1 MGSFFCKINLVI
13 TKLLGGNLLTAKE
26 SQLGSLMAR
35 IAALGT
41 IVFFAIQALL
51 IGPDQVG
58 YSEQYGPISD
68 MVGFVQS
75 FGILF
80 TISLT
85 QKLFGDNNPYFR
97 IVSAI
102 SFVAAVIT
110 LTGSLASTGNAN
122 SVFDTVLT
130 ADQTG
135 AVASNGQL
143 VTFILFG
150 IWALCL
156 ISADENNLV
165 PSWGRVSG
173 QGAAYLIIVAQIG
186 IFFGLIP
193 ANAFVP
199 LFLLGGV
206 VLFPIFTWGISVAF
220 SSTGN

>member
-1 MGSFFCKINLVI
+1 MLT
-13 TKLLGGNLLTAKE
+13 TKEA
-26 SQLGSLMAR
+26 QLGSLMAR

-41 IVFFAIQALL
+41 VVIFAVQALL

-58 YSEQYGPISD
+58 YSQQYGAIVDIVS
-68 MVGFVQS
+68 FIQS

-102 SFVAAVIT
+102 LFVAAVIQ
-110 LTGSLASTGNAN
+110 LTGSLSSTGNAN
-122 SVFDTVLT
+122 SVFESVLST
-130 ADQTG
+130 DQVNS
-135 AVASNGQL
+135 VANVGQL

-165 PSWGRVSG
+165 PSWGRLSG
-173 QGAAYLIIVAQIG
+173 QGAAYLVILVQIG
-186 IFFGLIP
+186 ALFGLVPI
-193 ANAFVP
+193 NAFVP
-199 LFLLGGV
+199 VFILGGV
-206 VLFPIFTWGISVAF
+206 ILFPIFVYGISVAF
-220 SSTGN
+220 KTTGS

>member
-1 MGSFFCKINLVI
+1 M
-13 TKLLGGNLLTAKE
+13 LTAKE
-26 SQLGSLMAR
+26 AQLGTLMAR

-41 IVFFAIQALL
+41 IVIFAVQALL

-58 YSEQYGPISD
+58 YSEQYGAIVDIVS
-68 MVGFVQS
+68 FIQS

-102 SFVAAVIT
+102 LFVAAVIQ
-110 LTGSLASTGNAN
+110 LTGSLSSTGNAN
-122 SVFDTVLT
+122 SVFESVLST
-130 ADQTG
+130 DQVNS
-135 AVASNGQL
+135 VANVGQL

-165 PSWGRVSG
+165 PSWGRISG
-173 QGAAYLIIVAQIG
+173 QGAAYLVIAVQIG
-186 IFFGLIP
+186 SLFGLIP
-193 ANAFVP
+193 LSAFVP
-199 LFLLGGV
+199 VFILGGV
-206 VLFPIFTWGISVAF
+206 ILFPVFVFGISVAF
-220 SSTGN
+220 NSSGN

>member
-1 MGSFFCKINLVI
+1 MLT
-13 TKLLGGNLLTAKE
+13 TKEA
-26 SQLGSLMAR
+26 QLGSLMAR

-41 IVFFAIQALL
+41 VVIFAVQALL

-58 YSEQYGPISD
+58 YSEQYGAIVDIVS
-68 MVGFVQS
+68 FIQS

-102 SFVAAVIT
+102 LFVASVIQ
-110 LTGSLASTGNAN
+110 LTGSLSSTGNAN
-122 SVFDTVLT
+122 SVFESVLST
-130 ADQTG
+130 DQVNS
-135 AVASNGQL
+135 VANVGQL

-165 PSWGRVSG
+165 PSWGRLSG
-173 QGAAYLIIVAQIG
+173 QGAAYLVILVQIG
-186 IFFGLIP
+186 ALFGLVPI
-193 ANAFVP
+193 NAFVP
-199 LFLLGGV
+199 VFILGGV
-206 VLFPIFTWGISVAF
+206 ILFPIFVYGISVAF
-220 SSTGN
+220 NSTGS

>member
-1 MGSFFCKINLVI
+1 M
-13 TKLLGGNLLTAKE
+13 LTAKE
-26 SQLGSLMAR
+26 AQLGTLMAR

-41 IVFFAIQALL
+41 IVIFAVQALL

-58 YSEQYGPISD
+58 YSEHYGAIVDIVS
-68 MVGFVQS
+68 FIQS

-102 SFVAAVIT
+102 LFVAAVIQ
-110 LTGSLASTGNAN
+110 LTGSLSSTGNAN
-122 SVFDTVLT
+122 SVFESVLST
-130 ADQTG
+130 DQVNS
-135 AVASNGQL
+135 VANVGQL

-165 PSWGRVSG
+165 PSWGRISG
-173 QGAAYLIIVAQIG
+173 QGAAYLVIAVQIG
-186 IFFGLIP
+186 SLFGLIP
-193 ANAFVP
+193 LSAFVP
-199 LFLLGGV
+199 VFILGGV
-206 VLFPIFTWGISVAF
+206 ILFPVFVFGISVAF
-220 SSTGN
+220 SSSGN

>member
-1 MGSFFCKINLVI
+1 MLT
-13 TKLLGGNLLTAKE
+13 TKEA
-26 SQLGSLMAR
+26 QLGSLMAR

-41 IVFFAIQALL
+41 VVIFAVQALL

-58 YSEQYGPISD
+58 YSEQYGAIVDIVS
-68 MVGFVQS
+68 FIQS

-102 SFVAAVIT
+102 LFVAAVIQ
-110 LTGSLASTGNAN
+110 LTGSLSSTGSAN
-122 SVFDTVLT
+122 SVFENVLST
-130 ADQTG
+130 DQVNS
-135 AVASNGQL
+135 VANVGQL

-165 PSWGRVSG
+165 PSWGRLSG
-173 QGAAYLIIVAQIG
+173 QGAAYLVILVQIG
-186 IFFGLIP
+186 ALFGLVPI
-193 ANAFVP
+193 NAFVP
-199 LFLLGGV
+199 VFILGGV
-206 VLFPIFTWGISVAF
+206 ILFPIFVYGISVAF
-220 SSTGN
+220 KSTGS

>member
-1 MGSFFCKINLVI
+1 MLT
-13 TKLLGGNLLTAKE
+13 TKEA
-26 SQLGSLMAR
+26 QLGSLMAK

-41 IVFFAIQALL
+41 VVIFAVQALL

-58 YSEQYGPISD
+58 YSEQYGAIVDIVS
-68 MVGFVQS
+68 FIQS

-102 SFVAAVIT
+102 LFVAAVIQ
-110 LTGSLASTGNAN
+110 LTGSLSSTGNAN
-122 SVFDTVLT
+122 SVFESVLST
-130 ADQTG
+130 DQVNS
-135 AVASNGQL
+135 VANVGQL

-165 PSWGRVSG
+165 PSWGRLSG
-173 QGAAYLIIVAQIG
+173 QGAAYLVILVQIG
-186 IFFGLIP
+186 ALFGLVPI
-193 ANAFVP
+193 NAFVP
-199 LFLLGGV
+199 VFILGGV
-206 VLFPIFTWGISVAF
+206 ILFPIFVYGISVAF
-220 SSTGN
+220 NSTGS

>member
-1 MGSFFCKINLVI
+1 M
-13 TKLLGGNLLTAKE
+13 LTAKE
-26 SQLGSLMAR
+26 AQLGSLMAR

-58 YSEQYGPISD
+58 YSEQYGAIADIVS
-68 MVGFVQS
+68 FVQG

-102 SFVAAVIT
+102 LFVAAVIQ
-110 LTGSLASTGNAN
+110 LTGSLSSTGNAN
-122 SVFDTVLT
+122 SVFESVLST
-130 ADQTG
+130 DQVNS
-135 AVASNGQL
+135 VANVGQL

-156 ISADENNLV
+156 LSADENNLV
-165 PSWGRVSG
+165 PSWGRISG
-173 QGAAYLIIVAQIG
+173 QGAAYLVIAVQIG
-186 IFFGLIP
+186 SLFGLIP
-193 ANAFVP
+193 LSAFVP
-199 LFLLGGV
+199 VFILGGV
-206 VLFPIFTWGISVAF
+206 ILFPVFVFGISVAF
-220 SSTGN
+220 SSSGN

>member
-1 MGSFFCKINLVI
+1 MGSFFCKIKKRNNI
-13 TKLLGGNLLTAKE
+13 GGVLLTTKE
-26 SQLGSLMAR
+26 AQLGSLMAR

-41 IVFFAIQALL
+41 VVIFAVQALL

-58 YSEQYGPISD
+58 YSEQYGAIVDIVS
-68 MVGFVQS
+68 FIQS

-102 SFVAAVIT
+102 LFVAAVIQ
-110 LTGSLASTGNAN
+110 LTGSLSSTGNAN
-122 SVFDTVLT
+122 SVFESVLST
-130 ADQTG
+130 DQVNS
-135 AVASNGQL
+135 VANVGQL

-165 PSWGRVSG
+165 PSWGRLSG
-173 QGAAYLIIVAQIG
+173 QGAAYLVILVQIG
-186 IFFGLIP
+186 ALFGLVPI
-193 ANAFVP
+193 NAFVP
-199 LFLLGGV
+199 VFILGGV
-206 VLFPIFTWGISVAF
+206 ILFPIFVYGISIAF
-220 SSTGN
+220 KSTGS

>member
-1 MGSFFCKINLVI
+1 M
-13 TKLLGGNLLTAKE
+13 LTAKE
-26 SQLGSLMAR
+26 AQLGPLMAR

-41 IVFFAIQALL
+41 IVIFAVQALL

-58 YSEQYGPISD
+58 YSEQYGAIVDIVS
-68 MVGFVQS
+68 FIQS

-102 SFVAAVIT
+102 LFVAAVIQ
-110 LTGSLASTGNAN
+110 LTGSLSSTGNAN
-122 SVFDTVLT
+122 SVFESVLST
-130 ADQTG
+130 DQVNS
-135 AVASNGQL
+135 VANVGQL

-165 PSWGRVSG
+165 PSWGRISG
-173 QGAAYLIIVAQIG
+173 QGAAYLVIAVQIG
-186 IFFGLIP
+186 SLFGLIP
-193 ANAFVP
+193 LSAFVP
-199 LFLLGGV
+199 VFILGGV
-206 VLFPIFTWGISVAF
+206 ILFPVFVYGISVAF
-220 SSTGN
+220 SSSGN

>member
-1 MGSFFCKINLVI
+1 M
-13 TKLLGGNLLTAKE
+13 LTAKE
-26 SQLGSLMAR
+26 SQLGTLMAR

-41 IVFFAIQALL
+41 IVIFAVQALL

-58 YSEQYGPISD
+58 YSEQYGAIVDIVS
-68 MVGFVQS
+68 FIQS

-102 SFVAAVIT
+102 LFVAAVIQ
-110 LTGSLASTGNAN
+110 LTGSLSSTGNAN
-122 SVFDTVLT
+122 SVFESVLST
-130 ADQTG
+130 DQVNS
-135 AVASNGQL
+135 VANVGQL

-165 PSWGRVSG
+165 PSWGRISG
-173 QGAAYLIIVAQIG
+173 QGAAYLVIAVQIG
-186 IFFGLIP
+186 SLFGLIP
-193 ANAFVP
+193 LSAFVP
-199 LFLLGGV
+199 VFILGGV
-206 VLFPIFTWGISVAF
+206 ILFPVFVYGISVAF
-220 SSTGN
+220 SSSGN

>member
-1 MGSFFCKINLVI
+1 M
-13 TKLLGGNLLTAKE
+13 LTAKE
-26 SQLGSLMAR
+26 AQLGSLMAR

-41 IVFFAIQALL
+41 IVIFAVQALL

-58 YSEQYGPISD
+58 YSEQYGAIVDIVS
-68 MVGFVQS
+68 FIQS

-102 SFVAAVIT
+102 LFVAAVIQ
-110 LTGSLASTGNAN
+110 LTGSLSSTGNAN
-122 SVFDTVLT
+122 SVFESVLST
-130 ADQTG
+130 DQVNS
-135 AVASNGQL
+135 VANVGQL

-165 PSWGRVSG
+165 PSGGRISG
-173 QGAAYLIIVAQIG
+173 QGAAYLVIAVQIG
-186 IFFGLIP
+186 SLFGLIP
-193 ANAFVP
+193 LSAFVP
-199 LFLLGGV
+199 VFILGGV
-206 VLFPIFTWGISVAF
+206 ILFPVFVFGISVAF
-220 SSTGN
+220 SSSGN

>member
-1 MGSFFCKINLVI
+1 MGSFFCKIKKSNNI
-13 TKLLGGNLLTAKE
+13 GGILLTTKE
-26 SQLGSLMAR
+26 AQLGSLMAR

-41 IVFFAIQALL
+41 VVIFAVQALL

-58 YSEQYGPISD
+58 YSQQYGAIVDIVS
-68 MVGFVQS
+68 FIQS

-102 SFVAAVIT
+102 LFVAAVIQ
-110 LTGSLASTGNAN
+110 LTGSLSSTGNAN
-122 SVFDTVLT
+122 SVFESVLST
-130 ADQTG
+130 DQVNS
-135 AVASNGQL
+135 VANVGQL

-165 PSWGRVSG
+165 PSWGRLSG
-173 QGAAYLIIVAQIG
+173 QGAAYLVILVQIG
-186 IFFGLIP
+186 ALFGLVPI
-193 ANAFVP
+193 NAFVP
-199 LFLLGGV
+199 VFILGGV
-206 VLFPIFTWGISVAF
+206 ILFPIFVYGISVAF
-220 SSTGN
+220 KSTGS

>member
-1 MGSFFCKINLVI
+1 M
-13 TKLLGGNLLTAKE
+13 LTAKE
-26 SQLGSLMAR
+26 AQLGTLMAR

-41 IVFFAIQALL
+41 IVIFAVQALL

-58 YSEQYGPISD
+58 YSEQYGAIVDIVS
-68 MVGFVQS
+68 FIQS

-102 SFVAAVIT
+102 LFVAAVIQ
-110 LTGSLASTGNAN
+110 LTGSLSSTGNAN
-122 SVFDTVLT
+122 SVFESVLST
-130 ADQTG
+130 DQVNS
-135 AVASNGQL
+135 VANVGQL

-165 PSWGRVSG
+165 PSWGRISG
-173 QGAAYLIIVAQIG
+173 QGAAYLVIAVQIG
-186 IFFGLIP
+186 SLFGLIP
-193 ANAFVP
+193 LGAFVP
-199 LFLLGGV
+199 VFILGGV
-206 VLFPIFTWGISVAF
+206 IVFPVFVLSISITCKSHLV
-220 SSTGN
+220 NIK

>member
-1 MGSFFCKINLVI
+1 
-13 TKLLGGNLLTAKE
+13 LLTTKE
-26 SQLGSLMAR
+26 AQLGSLMAR

-41 IVFFAIQALL
+41 IVIFAVQALL

-58 YSEQYGPISD
+58 YSEQYGAIVDIVS
-68 MVGFVQS
+68 FIQS

-102 SFVAAVIT
+102 LFVAAVIQ
-110 LTGSLASTGNAN
+110 LTGSLSSTGNAN
-122 SVFDTVLT
+122 SVFESVLST
-130 ADQTG
+130 DQVNS
-135 AVASNGQL
+135 VANVGQL

-165 PSWGRVSG
+165 PSWGRLSG
-173 QGAAYLIIVAQIG
+173 QGAAYLVILVQIG
-186 IFFGLIP
+186 ALFGLVPI
-193 ANAFVP
+193 NAFVP
-199 LFLLGGV
+199 VFILGGV
-206 VLFPIFTWGISVAF
+206 ILFPIFVYGISVAF
-220 SSTGN
+220 KSTGS

>member
-1 MGSFFCKINLVI
+1 MLT
-13 TKLLGGNLLTAKE
+13 TKEA
-26 SQLGSLMAR
+26 QLGSLMAR

-41 IVFFAIQALL
+41 IVIFAVQALL

-58 YSEQYGPISD
+58 YSEQYGAIVDIVS
-68 MVGFVQS
+68 FIQS

-102 SFVAAVIT
+102 LFVAAVIQ
-110 LTGSLASTGNAN
+110 LTGSLSSTGNAN
-122 SVFDTVLT
+122 SVFESVLST
-130 ADQTG
+130 DQVNS
-135 AVASNGQL
+135 VANVGQL

-165 PSWGRVSG
+165 PSWGRLSG
-173 QGAAYLIIVAQIG
+173 QGAAYLVILVQIG
-186 IFFGLIP
+186 ALFGLVPI
-193 ANAFVP
+193 NAFVP
-199 LFLLGGV
+199 VFILGGV
-206 VLFPIFTWGISVAF
+206 ILFPIFVYGISVAF
-220 SSTGN
+220 NSTGS

>member
-1 MGSFFCKINLVI
+1 M
-13 TKLLGGNLLTAKE
+13 LTAKE
-26 SQLGSLMAR
+26 AQLGSLMAR

-58 YSEQYGPISD
+58 YSEQYGAIAD
-68 MVGFVQS
+68 IVGFVQG

-102 SFVAAVIT
+102 LFVAAVIQ
-110 LTGSLASTGNAN
+110 LTGSLSSTGNAN
-122 SVFDTVLT
+122 SVFESVLST
-130 ADQTG
+130 DQVNS
-135 AVASNGQL
+135 VANVGQL

-165 PSWGRVSG
+165 PSWGRISG
-173 QGAAYLIIVAQIG
+173 QGAAYLVIAVQIG
-186 IFFGLIP
+186 SLFGLIP
-193 ANAFVP
+193 LSAFVP
-199 LFLLGGV
+199 VFILGGV
-206 VLFPIFTWGISVAF
+206 ILFPVFVYGISVAF
-220 SSTGN
+220 SSSGN

>member
-1 MGSFFCKINLVI
+1 MLT
-13 TKLLGGNLLTAKE
+13 TKEA
-26 SQLGSLMAR
+26 QLGSLMAR

-41 IVFFAIQALL
+41 VVIFAVQALL

-58 YSEQYGPISD
+58 YSQQYGAIVDIVS
-68 MVGFVQS
+68 FIQS

-102 SFVAAVIT
+102 LFVAAVIQ
-110 LTGSLASTGNAN
+110 LTGSLSSTGNAN
-122 SVFDTVLT
+122 SVFESVLST
-130 ADQTG
+130 DQVNS
-135 AVASNGQL
+135 VANIGQL

-165 PSWGRVSG
+165 PSWGRLSG
-173 QGAAYLIIVAQIG
+173 QGAAYLVILVQIG
-186 IFFGLIP
+186 ALFGLVPI
-193 ANAFVP
+193 NAFVP
-199 LFLLGGV
+199 VFILGGV
-206 VLFPIFTWGISVAF
+206 ILFPIFVYGISVAF
-220 SSTGN
+220 KSTGS

>member
-1 MGSFFCKINLVI
+1 M
-13 TKLLGGNLLTAKE
+13 LTAKE
-26 SQLGSLMAR
+26 AQLGSLMAR

-41 IVFFAIQALL
+41 IVIFAVQALL

-58 YSEQYGPISD
+58 YSEQYGAIVDIVS
-68 MVGFVQS
+68 FIQS

-102 SFVAAVIT
+102 LFVAAVIQ
-110 LTGSLASTGNAN
+110 LTGSLSSTGNAN
-122 SVFDTVLT
+122 SVFESVLSS
-130 ADQTG
+130 DQVNS
-135 AVASNGQL
+135 VANVGQL

-165 PSWGRVSG
+165 PSWGRISG
-173 QGAAYLIIVAQIG
+173 LGAAYLVIAVQIG
-186 IFFGLIP
+186 SLFGLIP
-193 ANAFVP
+193 LSAFVP
-199 LFLLGGV
+199 VFILGGV
-206 VLFPIFTWGISVAF
+206 ILFPVFVFGISVAF
-220 SSTGN
+220 SSSGN

>member
-1 MGSFFCKINLVI
+1 MGSFFCKMKKSNNI
-13 TKLLGGNLLTAKE
+13 GGILLTTKE
-26 SQLGSLMAR
+26 AQLGSLMAR

-41 IVFFAIQALL
+41 VVIFAVQALL

-58 YSEQYGPISD
+58 YSEQYGAIVDIVS
-68 MVGFVQS
+68 FIQS

-102 SFVAAVIT
+102 LFVAAVIQ
-110 LTGSLASTGNAN
+110 LTGSLSSTGNAN
-122 SVFDTVLT
+122 SVFESVLST
-130 ADQTG
+130 DQVNS
-135 AVASNGQL
+135 VANVGQL

-165 PSWGRVSG
+165 PSWGRLSG
-173 QGAAYLIIVAQIG
+173 QGAAYLVILVQIG
-186 IFFGLIP
+186 ALFGLVPI
-193 ANAFVP
+193 NAFVP
-199 LFLLGGV
+199 VFILGGV
-206 VLFPIFTWGISVAF
+206 ILFPIFVYGISVAF
-220 SSTGN
+220 KSTGS

>member
-1 MGSFFCKINLVI
+1 M
-13 TKLLGGNLLTAKE
+13 LTAKE
-26 SQLGSLMAR
+26 AQLGTLMAR

-41 IVFFAIQALL
+41 IVIFAVQALL

-58 YSEQYGPISD
+58 YSEQYGAIVDIVS
-68 MVGFVQS
+68 FIQS

-102 SFVAAVIT
+102 LFVAAVIQ
-110 LTGSLASTGNAN
+110 LTGSLSSTGNAN
-122 SVFDTVLT
+122 SVFESVLST
-130 ADQTG
+130 DQVNS
-135 AVASNGQL
+135 VANVGQL

-165 PSWGRVSG
+165 PSWGRISG
-173 QGAAYLIIVAQIG
+173 QGAAYLVIAVQIG
-186 IFFGLIP
+186 SLFGLIP
-193 ANAFVP
+193 LSAFVP
-199 LFLLGGV
+199 VFILGGV
-206 VLFPIFTWGISVAF
+206 ILLSLIHI
-220 SSTGN
+220 

>member
-1 MGSFFCKINLVI
+1 
-13 TKLLGGNLLTAKE
+13 LLTAKE
-26 SQLGSLMAR
+26 AQLGTLMAR

-41 IVFFAIQALL
+41 IVIFAVQALL

-58 YSEQYGPISD
+58 YSEQYGAIVDIVS
-68 MVGFVQS
+68 FIQS

-102 SFVAAVIT
+102 LFVAAVIQ
-110 LTGSLASTGNAN
+110 LTGSLSSTGNAN
-122 SVFDTVLT
+122 SVFESVLST
-130 ADQTG
+130 DQVNS
-135 AVASNGQL
+135 VANVGQL

-165 PSWGRVSG
+165 PSWGRISG
-173 QGAAYLIIVAQIG
+173 QGAAYLVIAVQIG
-186 IFFGLIP
+186 SLFGLIP
-193 ANAFVP
+193 LSAFVP
-199 LFLLGGV
+199 VFILGGV
-206 VLFPIFTWGISVAF
+206 ILFPVFVYGISVAF
-220 SSTGN
+220 SSSGN